1 MDAAP
6 EQSLQTHLLPHGRFF
21 EWPMYALI
29 RQMEVERCCLVPAA
43 DLRDRRVRVEIGAV
57 SMCTYQ
63 QGSGHAVTMSIL
75 SRGHSTNKRSRA
87 PVVDVVNNANPGALV
102 EPHVLLAAGG
112 GGVAVASAAARGI
125 SPMIILGPLSAWA
138 KRTRQLDGSRRLERS
153 ESHGVITPRYPT
165 WVSKPREAG
174 RWSIVW

>member
-43 DLRDRRVRVEIGAV
+43 DLRDGRVRVEICAV
-57 SMCTYQ
+57 SMCTYTSRDQ
-63 QGSGHAVTMSIL
+63 GHAVTMSIL
-75 SRGHSTNKRSRA
+75 SRGHSTKKRSRA
-87 PVVDVVNNANPGALV
+87 PVVDVVNNANPRGLV

-112 GGVAVASAAARGI
+112 GGVAVASAAARGVP
-125 SPMIILGPLSAWA
+125 PMIILGPLSAWGQTPPSA
-138 KRTRQLDGSRRLERS
+138 HGLGRS
-153 ESHGVITPRYPT
+153 EWGLTPRYPT
-165 WVSKPREAG
+165 WLSKPREAG